1 MLSSSP
7 SLLSALSP
15 VAIPSGDAVVSA
27 AGEAAGGFA
36 ELLNGLA
43 TKAVAAVS
51 GEDGDA
57 QDGAADGAAP
67 LAKGKAIKAH
77 AGRPANAA
85 KVGAAA
91 DGKDAL
97 AVAQAATATAS
108 ESGKILPVALP
119 EAADADAG
127 AVADATAE
135 TTPTPLALGV
145 LPVLVA
151 QTAAATPAPVAAT
164 ASRRSAAGA
173 STLTHKVNSPAAQTA
188 DKGKPEAQAGDSRPA
203 AVAITVAAPAPVAAP
218 LTDEAA
224 GTRPAAPARAKATRA
239 ADLARFETP
248 LAQASA
254 PQAAAAA
261 FAQADQTTAMAAT
274 AAPTVSTPMPSPK
287 DIDAALDHLV
297 AAREAL
303 MPAEAALA
311 IDHAEFGEVSIK
323 FEQSPDG
330 RLSAEL
336 SAADPELKRAV
347 TAATAPD
354 RGAAANTDGDSGRS
368 AQLANNRGSAT
379 AGGDTAGGRSQ
390 SSGQSGA
397 ERDLPQRRAPTR
409 SQAGNTA
416 TDQRPGVFA

>member
-1 MLSSSP
+1 
-7 SLLSALSP
+7 

-51 GEDGDA
+51 GEDSGT

-67 LAKGKAIKAH
+67 LAKDKTIKAH
-77 AGRPANAA
+77 AGRQANAA
-85 KVGAAA
+85 KAATA

-97 AVAQAATATAS
+97 AVAQAATAAAS

-127 AVADATAE
+127 TVAEAATTE
-135 TTPTPLALGV
+135 TIATPLALGV
-145 LPVLVA
+145 LPALVA
-151 QTAAATPAPVAAT
+151 QTAAATPAPGAAT
-164 ASRRSAAGA
+164 ASRRSVPGA
-173 STLTHKVNSPAAQTA
+173 LPLTHKVNSPAAQTA

-203 AVAITVAAPAPVAAP
+203 AVAITVAAPALVAAP

-224 GTRPAAPARAKATRA
+224 GTTPVVPARAKATRA

-254 PQAAAAA
+254 PQAAAAS
-261 FAQADQTTAMAAT
+261 FAQADQTTPMAA
-274 AAPTVSTPMPSPK
+274 APAPTVSTPMPSPK

-323 FEQSPDG
+323 FEQSADG

-336 SAADPELKRAV
+336 TAADPELKRAV
-347 TAATAPD
+347 TAAVATD
-354 RGAAANTDGDSGRS
+354 RGPATSADGDNGRS
-368 AQLANNRGSAT
+368 AQLANHRGSA
-379 AGGDTAGGRSQ
+379 AGGDAAAGGRSQ
-390 SSGQSGA
+390 SGGHSGA
-397 ERDLPQRRAPTR
+397 ERDLPQRRSPGR
-409 SQAGNTA
+409 SPGGQTA
-416 TDQRPGVFA
+416 SDQRPGVFA